1 LIAANYVS
9 AERVRCRTHILC
21 EHVKILGEIAGSGR
35 QMGAQRTVMTRPW
48 CQPALCRASLI
59 WHGDQVSNAL
69 TRGLICQ
76 NEKIELRF
84 NAATQSRAIGKLLV
98 PPRFLHSL
106 GSAKKSAGA
115 QPLQNQIL
123 AFR

>member
-9 AERVRCRTHILC
+9 AERVRCRTHIVC

-76 NEKIELRF
+76 NEKSHCDSMQQPNLARLANYLCRLDF
-84 NAATQSRAIGKLLV
+84 CT
-98 PPRFLHSL
+98 PL

-123 AFR
+123 AFP